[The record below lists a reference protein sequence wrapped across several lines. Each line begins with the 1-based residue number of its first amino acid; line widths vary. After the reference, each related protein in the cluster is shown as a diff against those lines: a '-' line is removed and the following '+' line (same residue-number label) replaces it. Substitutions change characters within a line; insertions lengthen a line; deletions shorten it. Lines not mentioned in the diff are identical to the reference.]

1 MSVVLVIEGVWRR
14 EQVVFP
20 DLDFILLVLP
30 ITSYDCM
37 GTFSYLVGR
46 LSYNPLLFY

>member
-14 EQVVFP
+14 EQLVVP

-30 ITSYDCM
+30 ITSYESAVSC
-37 GTFSYLVGR
+37 LVGR
-46 LSYNPLLFY
+46 LSYDPLVFF